1 MIERI
6 AGIGARYIAVLAC
19 AAAVHAGQ
27 PATAPETAP
36 GEPGI
41 ERVRIPGTAVVLET
55 VRTPAGTVE
64 VGGATIGIG
73 ALAVSTTEITWDLYD
88 VYLFGLDLPEEGED
102 VDGVSRPSKPY
113 VPPDRG
119 YGHAG
124 FPAIGMTRHGAMEF
138 CRWLTA
144 KTGET
149 YRLPTRA
156 EWVYLARADGSRTS
170 SVWHEGNSGYTTH
183 AVGKQ
188 TPNAWGLHE
197 TLGSVAEW
205 LAPDTVIGPDGDA
218 SITRPTAAGGSF
230 IDPLD
235 ACTPASMLV
244 QKSGW
249 NASDPQIPKSRWW
262 LADCDFVGFRVVRD
276 LAPSP
281 ETNTDEE

>member
-1 MIERI
+1 MNERI

-19 AAAVHAGQ
+19 AAGVLAGQ
-27 PATAPETAP
+27 PATAPEATP
-36 GEPGI
+36 GRVGS

-55 VRTPAGTVE
+55 VQAPAGTVE
-64 VGGATIGIG
+64 ISAATIEIG
-73 ALAVSTTEITWDLYD
+73 ELAVSTTEITWDLYD
-88 VYLFGLDLPEEGED
+88 VYLFGLDLPEEGDD

-124 FPAIGMTRHGAMEF
+124 FPAIGMTRHGAAEF
-138 CRWLTA
+138 CRWLSV
-144 KTGET
+144 KTGEA
-149 YRLPTRA
+149 YRLPTRG
-156 EWVYLARADGSRTS
+156 EWAYLARADGLPAG
-170 SVWHEGNSGYTTH
+170 VWHEGNSEYTTH
-183 AVGKQ
+183 AVGKR
-188 TPNAWGLHE
+188 TPNAWGLHD

-205 LAPDTVIGPDGDA
+205 IAPETVIGPDGEA
-218 SITRPTAAGGSF
+218 STTRPTAAGGSF

-235 ACTPASMLV
+235 ACTPTATQV

-281 ETNTDEE
+281 DTNTDEE